1 MGMINYNDPLT
12 LLLMA
17 EEDDEESD
25 VLHSYWNAAS
35 HRAKTF
41 EVERMTS
48 DMLGASP
55 FETNHP
61 EFHL

>member
-1 MGMINYNDPLT
+1 MGQVDFNDPLT

-17 EEDDEESD
+17 EDDEDECD
-25 VLHSYWNAAS
+25 ALHSCWDAAS
-35 HRAKTF
+35 HRAKCY
-41 EVERMTS
+41 EPERMTS

-55 FETNHP
+55 FETNHL